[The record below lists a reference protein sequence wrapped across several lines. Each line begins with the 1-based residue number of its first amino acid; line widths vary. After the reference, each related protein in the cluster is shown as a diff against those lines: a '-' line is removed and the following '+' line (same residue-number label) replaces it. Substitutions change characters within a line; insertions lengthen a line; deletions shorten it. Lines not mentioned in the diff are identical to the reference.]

1 LKQTLETKKYIHLEI
16 TNTLGDLQK
25 HYIHKM
31 VSENKMGTNTC
42 LNCGREISRQLGIGD
57 VCPYCQAEFTGEKI
71 VYKLNFKLL
80 LKIVLIFVVLGFFLV
95 PIVLWFAHN
104 QM

>member
-1 LKQTLETKKYIHLEI
+1 
-16 TNTLGDLQK
+16 
-25 HYIHKM
+25 M

-71 VYKLNFKLL
+71 V
-80 LKIVLIFVVLGFFLV
+80 LIFVVLGFFLV

>member
-57 VCPYCQAEFTGEKI
+57 VCPYCQAEFTGEK
-71 VYKLNFKLL
+71 F
-80 LKIVLIFVVLGFFLV
+80 VLIFVVLGFFLV